1 MQIPEEIREL
11 STPIDIEGICAKE
24 PNLVKRYVLRQQ
36 LEKQEAER
44 QLKWEAWRKRQISFK

>member
-1 MQIPEEIREL
+1 MELPEEVRKY

-44 QLKWEAWRKRQISFK
+44 QQK

>member
-1 MQIPEEIREL
+1 MQIPEEVRKY

-36 LEKQEAER
+36 LEEKEAER
-44 QLKWEAWRKRQISFK
+44 QQKWESWRKSQVSFK

>member
-1 MQIPEEIREL
+1 MQIPEEVRKY
-11 STPIDIEGICAKE
+11 STPIDIEGICAQE

-44 QLKWEAWRKRQISFK
+44 QQQWEAWRKKQISFK

>member
-1 MQIPEEIREL
+1 MQISEEIREL

-44 QLKWEAWRKRQISFK
+44 QQKWEAWRRRQISFK

>member
-1 MQIPEEIREL
+1 MEIPEEVRKY

-36 LEKQEAER
+36 LEKQETER
-44 QLKWEAWRKRQISFK
+44 QQKWAAWKSKQVTFK

>member
-1 MQIPEEIREL
+1 MEIPEEVRKY
-11 STPIDIEGICAKE
+11 STPIGIEDICAKE

-44 QLKWEAWRKRQISFK
+44 LQKWEAWKRKEVTFK

>member
-1 MQIPEEIREL
+1 MQIPEEIRKY
-11 STPIDIEGICAKE
+11 STPIDIEGICAQE

-44 QLKWEAWRKRQISFK
+44 KQKWEAWKRSQVNFK

>member
-11 STPIDIEGICAKE
+11 STPIDIEGICSKE

-44 QLKWEAWRKRQISFK
+44 QQQWEAWRKKQISFK

>member
-1 MQIPEEIREL
+1 MEIPEEVKKY
-11 STPIDIEGICAKE
+11 STPIDIEGICAQE

-44 QLKWEAWRKRQISFK
+44 QQKWEAWKRTQVSFK

>member
-24 PNLVKRYVLRQQ
+24 PNLIKRYVLRQQ

-44 QLKWEAWRKRQISFK
+44 QQKWEAWKRRQVSFK